1 MPKNRLFNEGV
12 PLKSQRIM
20 LFQFCE
26 WQFSAKG
33 RMLLLLP
40 SGKIAAVKV
49 RRSDTINTVQTN
61 IQALDFTLVNKQ
73 AVSRYEYI
81 LSWPN
86 MGTPAK
92 LRPDISKKLVTCY
105 LYFLAALLLVG
116 LNISTFQHF
125 ATCLIGCEIG
135 IRLIHSWG
143 QRFYII
149 SVYVPEV
156 DSITMPP
163 GALFIMCIWL
173 CTLWVAAC
181 FQETC

>member
-61 IQALDFTLVNKQ
+61 IQALDFTLVHEQ
-73 AVSRYEYI
+73 AVPRYEYI
-81 LSWPN
+81 LSWPD

-92 LRPDISKKLVTCY
+92 LRPDISKKTYDISFLV
-105 LYFLAALLLVG
+105 ALLLVG
-116 LNISTFQHF
+116 L
-125 ATCLIGCEIG
+125 IG
-135 IRLIHSWG
+135 IRLIQDWG

-149 SVYVPEV
+149 SMYVPEV
-156 DSITMPP
+156 DSITV
-163 GALFIMCIWL
+163 ALFIMCIWL

-181 FQETC
+181 FQET